1 MCENVD
7 SDDIF
12 VVQQENE
19 RIRQSQDAEEKL
31 MVTAWYNLV
40 RHTSC
45 SIR

>member
-1 MCENVD
+1 M
-7 SDDIF
+7 F

-40 RHTSC
+40 SC
-45 SIR
+45 AGCNNR

>member
-1 MCENVD
+1 VYENVEA
-7 SDDIF
+7 DDVF

-40 RHTSC
+40 CRTSC
-45 SIR
+45 NSR